1 MEEGREEGILKRE
14 WPVEGAE
21 DGWQISRAPER
32 EARWAIEDTE
42 RERGAAERMRECNLV
57 YCRAACRDYPV
68 CQAGICICLL
78 RVWAK
83 SLAQQRLQIGEGTR
97 EPQLQRGMDGGGE

>member
-1 MEEGREEGILKRE
+1 MDGRSPGPQNEK
-14 WPVEGAE
+14 P
-21 DGWQISRAPER
+21 DGRLRIQRQN
-32 EARWAIEDTE
+32 
-42 RERGAAERMRECNLV
+42 GAAERVRECNLV

-97 EPQLQRGMDGGGE
+97 EPLCREGMDGGGSDGGAGGGADRWAAP